1 MIEKLKP
8 CPFCGKEARLQ
19 LTDDEGNF
27 NDESYLENSYSGVG
41 YVIVHD
47 ISDSET
53 CPIATDS
60 DSSQGS
66 YIYASKEEA
75 INAWNGRTNDD
86 LTNYISKVMGQFP
99 NSFINWRQELI
110 LIPKTNLYV
119 CLHDVNTPTDLK
131 FKLLEYCSRECT
143 FVERYSQEWRN
154 RRYQDDILLRINKCL
169 GTNFTR
175 EEMELVYDV
184 LGNGCNHELTERFV
198 NSGYDMK
205 QLEEKQDD

>member
-1 MIEKLKP
+1 M
-8 CPFCGKEARLQ
+8 
-19 LTDDEGNF
+19 TD
-27 NDESYLENSYSGVG
+27 
-41 YVIVHD
+41 YVF
-47 ISDSET
+47 E
-53 CPIATDS
+53 
-60 DSSQGS
+60 
-66 YIYASKEEA
+66 
-75 INAWNGRTNDD
+75 
-86 LTNYISKVMGQFP
+86 VMKQFP
-99 NSFINWRQELI
+99 GSFINYNNELI

-205 QLEEKQDD
+205 QLEEKYGVKYKY